1 MKNESFLLVFNTKNP
16 NISLYVGKIFYDK
29 SSGLPKIDAILFFI
43 ISLEST
49 LNITNFKRTLA
60 ALIYYKQLSVT
71 NVKCRLRYDTSQQ
84 KSRELEQI
92 CKLLTNNLS
101 N

>member
-1 MKNESFLLVFNTKNP
+1 M
-16 NISLYVGKIFYDK
+16 SLYIWKIFYDK
-29 SSGLPKIDAILFFI
+29 SSEIPKIDAILFSI

-49 LNITNFKRTLA
+49 LNITNFKRALA

-71 NVKCRLRYDTSQQ
+71 NVKCRLRYDISQQ
-84 KSRELEQI
+84 ISRDLEKI

>member
-1 MKNESFLLVFNTKNP
+1 MC
-16 NISLYVGKIFYDK
+16 LYVGKIFYDI
-29 SSGLPKIDAILFFI
+29 SSEIPKIDAILFSI
-43 ISLEST
+43 ISLEPI
-49 LNITNFKRTLA
+49 LNITHLKRSLA
-60 ALIYYKQLSVT
+60 VLMYYTQLSVT

-84 KSRELEQI
+84 ISRDLEQI